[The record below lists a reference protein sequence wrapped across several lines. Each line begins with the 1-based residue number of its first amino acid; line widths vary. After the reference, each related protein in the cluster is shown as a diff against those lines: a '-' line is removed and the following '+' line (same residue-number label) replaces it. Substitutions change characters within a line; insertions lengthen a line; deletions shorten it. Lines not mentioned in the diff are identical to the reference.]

1 MARLLVLPL
10 GYDPVHIGQEA
21 ERDHVQEATH
31 VTVRDQMCGAF
42 NVHVSI
48 SENTLMY
55 GYCTAVILKCKLR
68 KNEGSVFTHIIEKH
82 IKLKQA

>member
-31 VTVRDQMCGAF
+31 VTVHDEKCGAF
-42 NVHVSI
+42 NVRVTI

-55 GYCTAVILKCKLR
+55 GNCTAVILKSKLR
-68 KNEGSVFTHIIEKH
+68 KNKCCDLSYINENISN
-82 IKLKQA
+82 